1 MFSTGLDQ
9 RLRVWR
15 LQLPTAGD
23 EQADQRADVGLQL
36 LASTVTEVA
45 EPSSLDV
52 MRTTASSHADGAAQA
67 YSVLIGGRGVQVV
80 QCDVPGA
87 CA

>member
-1 MFSTGLDQ
+1 VFSTGLDQ

-15 LQLPTAGD
+15 LQLPTAGEEAD
-23 EQADQRADVGLQL
+23 ERAHVGLQL

-52 MRTTASSHADGAAQA
+52 MRTTASSHADRAAQT

-80 QCDVPGA
+80 ECHAPSA
-87 CA
+87 CV